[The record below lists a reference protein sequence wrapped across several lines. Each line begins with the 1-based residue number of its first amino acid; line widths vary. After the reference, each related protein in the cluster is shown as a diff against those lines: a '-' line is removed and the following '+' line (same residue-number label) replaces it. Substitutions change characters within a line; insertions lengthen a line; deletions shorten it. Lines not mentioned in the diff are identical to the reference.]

1 MATQP
6 PNPQAI
12 IRTTDT
18 LIIIY
23 TLHHYAL
30 VTQVVTLDPHGA
42 YNSASNN
49 AGLAHRSLLHV
60 TIALNGRR
68 RAIRFT
74 DDGIGHV
81 EHYEEYVPDA
91 VDVTTGPFVTE
102 APDTDEVDTPDN
114 AIGPDIIEDPDT
126 DEDDAS
132 VVTVVRIVAEV
143 MTTNG
148 DGESHGSEG
157 GVPELEID
165 EGSESG
171 EEDENMEEV
180 DPASDGL
187 LDTIYGSYST

>member
-1 MATQP
+1 M
-6 PNPQAI
+6 
-12 IRTTDT
+12 
-18 LIIIY
+18 
-23 TLHHYAL
+23 
-30 VTQVVTLDPHGA
+30 
-42 YNSASNN
+42 
-49 AGLAHRSLLHV
+49 
-60 TIALNGRR
+60 
-68 RAIRFT
+68 
-74 DDGIGHV
+74 

-143 MTTNG
+143 MTTDG

-157 GVPELEID
+157 GVPELEFD
-165 EGSESG
+165 GGSESE